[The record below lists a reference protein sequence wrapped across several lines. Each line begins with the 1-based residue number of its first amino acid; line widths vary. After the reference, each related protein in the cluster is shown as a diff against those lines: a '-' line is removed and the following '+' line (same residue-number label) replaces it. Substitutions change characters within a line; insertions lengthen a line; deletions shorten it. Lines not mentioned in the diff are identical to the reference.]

1 MSKFLSDAERKA
13 REEKVNDLITRAEDV
28 VNSAKAEKRELT
40 PDEMQEIA
48 EIRDDVL
55 KIKEFLKLD
64 DDFREMEGSE
74 KKADPEPK
82 EDVSVDVKAED
93 RDCKDAEKRAIE
105 MQERQAFEAFIRNT
119 MMNTRDGDP
128 VNLTMEDNGAVVPQT
143 IADKIIRRVYD
154 ICPILEKSSKYNV
167 KGTLTI
173 PYYDESETAIN
184 VGYQTE
190 FTQIASSVGQFTSN
204 VTLTGYLAGAL
215 AKVSRSLIHN
225 SQFNIVD
232 HVVDLM
238 AEHIARFIEHEL
250 LVGTPANPDAVPPV
264 TAKVLGL
271 STLTNVVTADAS
283 NAITADE
290 VIKLHDAVKDRFQ
303 TNAMW
308 IMSPSTRT
316 ALRLLKDDMGRYM
329 LQDDISLPFGTS
341 LLGKPVYVSDN
352 MPEIGAGNSA
362 IYYGDFKGLA
372 TKFSE
377 NINIQILR
385 ERYADEHA
393 DGVIG
398 WFEFDAK
405 VENAQMMA
413 VLKMASN

>member
-13 REEKVNDLITRAEDV
+13 KEEKRNDLITRAETV
-28 VNSAKAEKRELT
+28 VNSAKAENRELT
-40 PDEMQEIA
+40 DDEMQELA
-48 EIRDDVL
+48 EIRDDVR

-64 DDFREMEGSE
+64 DDFREVQDAE

-105 MQERQAFEAFIRNT
+105 EQERKAFEDYIRNAS
-119 MMNTRDGDP
+119 MNTRDT
-128 VNLTMEDNGAVVPQT
+128 NLTVEDNGAVIPQT
-143 IADKIIRRVYD
+143 IANKIIRKVYD
-154 ICPILEKSSKYNV
+154 ICPILEKSSKYNI

-184 VGYQTE
+184 VGYQDE
-190 FTQIASSVGQFTSN
+190 FVQISSSVGQFTSN
-204 VTLTGYLAGAL
+204 VTLTGFLAGAL

-232 HVVDLM
+232 HVIDIM

-250 LVGTPANPDAVPPV
+250 LIGTSGKV
-264 TAKVLGL
+264 TGL
-271 STLTNVVTADAS
+271 STLTNVVTAESAT
-283 NAITADE
+283 ALTADD
-290 VIKLHDAVKDRFQ
+290 VIKLHDSIKDRFQ
-303 TNAMW
+303 KDAFF
-308 IMSPSTRT
+308 IMSTQTRT
-316 ALRLLKDDMGRYM
+316 ALRLLKDSMGRYM

-352 MPEIGAGNSA
+352 MPEIGAGA
-362 IYYGDFKGLA
+362 GVIYYGDYKGLA
-372 TKFSE
+372 TKFAE
-377 NINIQILR
+377 NINIQVLR

-398 WFEFDAK
+398 WFEFDSK
-405 VENAQMMA
+405 VENEQMMA
-413 VLKMASN
+413 VLKMAQL

>member
-1 MSKFLSDAERKA
+1 MSKFLEERK
-13 REEKVNDLITRAEDV
+13 NDLITRAEEV
-28 VNSAKAEKRELT
+28 LNKAKAEKRELT
-40 PDEMQEIA
+40 DAEAQELA
-48 EIRDDVL
+48 EIKDDVRR
-55 KIKEFLKLD
+55 IKETLKLD
-64 DDFREMEGSE
+64 DDFREVMDAE
-74 KKADPEPK
+74 KKPDPEPK
-82 EDVSVDVKAED
+82 EETNVIVDEKD
-93 RDCKDAEKRAIE
+93 RECKEQEKRALDE
-105 MQERQAFEAFIRNT
+105 EKAFEAYIRGVVAN
-119 MMNTRDGDP
+119 RRDDGDP

-143 IADKIIRRVYD
+143 IADRIIRKVYD

-184 VGYQTE
+184 VGYQSE
-190 FTQIASSVGQFTSN
+190 FVQITSSVGQFTSN

-238 AEHIARFIEHEL
+238 AEHIARFIEGEL
-250 LVGTPANPDAVPPV
+250 LNGTEGKV
-264 TAKVLGL
+264 TGL
-271 STLTNVVTADAS
+271 SDLTNSVTTESAT
-283 NAITADE
+283 AITADD
-290 VIKLHDAVKDRFQ
+290 VIKLHDSIKDRFQ
-303 TNAMW
+303 RDAFF
-308 IMSPSTRT
+308 IMSTQTRT
-316 ALRLLKDDMGRYM
+316 ALRLLKDSMGRYM

-352 MPEIGAGNSA
+352 MPEIGAGNNV

-398 WFEFDAK
+398 WFEFDSK
-405 VENAQMMA
+405 VEDAQKIAKLVMA
-413 VLKMASN
+413 QS